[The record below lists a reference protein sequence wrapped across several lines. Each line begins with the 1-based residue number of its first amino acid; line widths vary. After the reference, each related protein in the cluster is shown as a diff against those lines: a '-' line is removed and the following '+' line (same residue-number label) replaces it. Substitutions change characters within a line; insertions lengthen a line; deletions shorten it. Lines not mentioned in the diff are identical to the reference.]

1 MWTRI
6 QRERKR
12 TCQVKANVTRLRV
25 FFLLFTAFV
34 GPMKNAAYAADFGG
48 LGAAEGS
55 HLEEDFR
62 ATDRGLFLE
71 LVKLAKFNIRFH
83 LEANRHQKWR
93 DLTYPIL
100 RESGTAVSLATTII
114 DISQQARGIENLAQV
129 NRNALKNA
137 VTCGIVG
144 SAINGSASALEL
156 AQNSWMMY
164 RAKRMGYSP
173 ARSLAFVKTIV
184 ANTDVLL
191 NNRDQLIAQV
201 RTPERRRVLELET
214 RLIRRMRQQL
224 LFEFGAWSCHS
235 RDQAWRENT
244 FYTLDALQSFTR
256 MGAAIT
262 AMHAFGSPELGRG
275 AAITSLVGN
284 SVATLNPIVKD
295 LVGIAVRKHQ
305 ERKLAREIPFER
317 PTRSDDLDHLQ
328 QQLVADTQEIWL
340 RKVAALNYRSD
351 RIDIALDREIK
362 DIERYRQIAQQQTIS
377 GPLIGL
383 TGVASSTLA
392 TVAVYGYLREPDTA
406 IRLGLSGRIT
416 QCTGQVYALV
426 NTPYTMIHGMIRKHR
441 LRKRGELPSQILE
454 ARLKKLEELDHL
466 PPGTIGSAVP

>member
-1 MWTRI
+1 MSSC
-6 QRERKR
+6 QKSVRKR
-12 TCQVKANVTRLRV
+12 FRLAQRGNVKRRRSLI
-25 FFLLFTAFV
+25 LLVVLFSLAQQATL
-34 GPMKNAAYAADFGG
+34 AADFGG

-55 HLEEDFR
+55 RLEEEFR

-93 DLTYPIL
+93 DLTYPML
-100 RESGTAVSLATTII
+100 RESGTAVSLAATII
-114 DISQQARGIENLAQV
+114 DISQQARGIENLARV

-137 VTCGIVG
+137 VTCGIIG
-144 SAINGSASALEL
+144 NAISGSASALEL
-156 AQNSWMMY
+156 AQNTWMMY

-184 ANTDVLL
+184 ANTEVLL
-191 NNRDQLIAQV
+191 TNRDQLTTQV
-201 RTPERRRVLELET
+201 RTPERKRVLELET

-244 FYTLDALQSFTR
+244 FYTIDALQSFTR
-256 MGAAIT
+256 MGAGIT
-262 AMHAFGSPELGRG
+262 AMHAFGNPELGRG
-275 AAITSLVGN
+275 AAITGLIGN
-284 SVATLNPIVKD
+284 SIATLNPIVKD

-305 ERKLAREIPFER
+305 ERKLTKEIPFER
-317 PTRSDDLDHLQ
+317 PARSEDLDQLQ

-416 QCTGQVYALV
+416 QCTGQVYALI
-426 NTPYTMIHGMIRKHR
+426 NTPYTMIHGMVRRHR

-454 ARLKKLEELDHL
+454 ARLKKLEQLDHL
-466 PPGTIGSAVP
+466 PPGTIGSASP